1 MKYKRMRKASMVLLA
16 ISLILSILVLVVFT
30 AGGAFV
36 KEKYLEPWGKSY
48 SDKFEDKRIKVVS
61 NGVLAASGHNMQPW
75 IIKLDQ
81 DKDVFYLYA
90 NSDLLTTEVD
100 PFARQTMITQGT
112 FLEYVVVSGE
122 HFGYNVNI
130 DFFPKGQYDEQNLVN
145 SMKEKPVAK
154 VNISEAKDK
163 DSKLYDFMFLPDTN
177 REIYGKT
184 KLTNDQVD
192 KLASLGNE
200 EIRIKVLDDENSL
213 KRLGAYAIKGAEIEA
228 NIHRMNE
235 ESAKVF
241 RVNEYEKNK
250 YRYGYSFEGQN
261 ITGFKKYLMQGIITL
276 IPSINNEEASSDIYI
291 NSTKA
296 AVENTSSY
304 GMVITKNNSRI
315 GQVKSGMVY
324 SSLVLNAHALGLV
337 MQPLSQVL
345 EEYPEMKDQ
354 YENFHKDYANKGDT
368 IQMFFRIGKPTRE
381 VPKSMRRDVMDFII
395 K

>member
-1 MKYKRMRKASMVLLA
+1 MKYKMMRKVSKVL
-16 ISLILSILVLVVFT
+16 IVIFLVLIILLLTIFT

-48 SDKFEDKRIKVVS
+48 SDKFEDKRIKLIS
-61 NGVLAASGHNMQPW
+61 NGILAASGHNMQPW
-75 IIKLDQ
+75 VIRLDQ
-81 DKDVFYLYA
+81 DKNVFYLYA

-122 HFGYNVNI
+122 HLGYKVSI
-130 DFFPKGQYDEQNLVN
+130 DFFPKGQYDEQNLDS

-154 VNISEAKDK
+154 VTISESKNK
-163 DSKLYDFMFLPDTN
+163 DSKLYDFMFFPDTN
-177 REIYGKT
+177 REIYKKT
-184 KLTNDQVD
+184 N
-192 KLASLGNE
+192 LAKEQEDTLINLSNE
-200 EIRIKVLDDENSL
+200 DVKITVLDDGNSL
-213 KRLGAYAIKGAEIEA
+213 KKLGAYAMKGAEIEA

-261 ITGFKKYLMQGIITL
+261 ITGLKKYLMQGIITL
-276 IPSINNEEASSDIYI
+276 IASINSEKASSDIYI
-291 NSTKA
+291 NSTKT
-296 AVENTSSY
+296 AVENTPAY

-315 GQVKSGMVY
+315 EQVKSGMIY

-354 YENFHKDYANKGDT
+354 YVNFHKDYANKGET
-368 IQMFFRIGKPTRE
+368 IQMLFRIGKPTKE
-381 VPKSMRRDVMDFII
+381 VPQTMRRDVMDFIN

>member
-1 MKYKRMRKASMVLLA
+1 MKHWGMKNVKRVLLA
-16 ISLILSILVLVVFT
+16 MFLVLITLLLIVLT

-48 SDKFEDKRIKVVS
+48 SDKFDDKRIKLIS
-61 NGVLAASGHNMQPW
+61 NGILAASGHNMQPW

-112 FLEYVVVSGE
+112 FLEYLVVSGE
-122 HFGYNVNI
+122 HFGYKVNI
-130 DFFPKGQYDEQNLVN
+130 DFFPKGQYDEQNLAS

-154 VNISEAKDK
+154 VTISEAKAK

-177 REIYGKT
+177 REIYEKT
-184 KLTNDQVD
+184 NLTKSQLDT
-192 KLASLGNE
+192 LISLSE
-200 EIRIKVLDDENSL
+200 EDVKIETFDDENNL
-213 KRLGAYAIKGAEIEA
+213 KRLGEYAIKGAEIEA

-235 ESAKVF
+235 ESDKVF

-261 ITGFKKYLMQGIITL
+261 ITGMKKYLMQGLITL
-276 IPSINNEEASSDIYI
+276 IPSINNEKASSDIYI
-291 NSTKA
+291 NSTKT
-296 AVENTSSY
+296 AVENTPAY

-315 GQVKSGMVY
+315 EQVKSGMVY
-324 SSLVLNAHALGLV
+324 SSLVLNAHDLGLV

-345 EEYPEMKDQ
+345 EEYSEMKDQ
-354 YENFHKDYANKGDT
+354 YENFYKDYAEKGDT
-368 IQMFFRIGKPTRE
+368 IQMFFRIGKPTKE
-381 VPKSMRRDVMDFII
+381 VPKSMRRDVMEFIN

>member
-1 MKYKRMRKASMVLLA
+1 MGMRNVRKVLLA
-16 ISLILSILVLVVFT
+16 MFLVLITLLLIVLI
-30 AGGAFV
+30 AGGVFV

-61 NGVLAASGHNMQPW
+61 NGILAASGHNMQPW
-75 IIKLDQ
+75 IINLDQ

-112 FLEYVVVSGE
+112 FLEYIVVSGE
-122 HFGYNVNI
+122 HFGYKVNI
-130 DFFPKGQYDEQNLVN
+130 DFFPKGQYDEQNLAI

-154 VNISEAKDK
+154 VTILEDK
-163 DSKLYDFMFLPDTN
+163 NKENKLYDFMFLPDTN
-177 REIYGKT
+177 REIYEKT
-184 KLTNDQVD
+184 NLTKGQ
-192 KLASLGNE
+192 
-200 EIRIKVLDDENSL
+200 LDTLITLSDEDVKIEAFDDANSL
-213 KRLGAYAIKGAEIEA
+213 EKLSEYAIKGAEIEA

-241 RVNEYEKNK
+241 RVNEFEKNK

-261 ITGFKKYLMQGIITL
+261 ITGLQKYLMQGLITL
-276 IPSINNEEASSDIYI
+276 VPLVNNEKSSSDIYI

-296 AVENTSSY
+296 AVENTSAY

-315 GQVKSGMVY
+315 EQVKSGMVY
-324 SSLVLNAHALGLV
+324 SNLVLNAHYLGLV

-345 EEYPEMKDQ
+345 EEYPEMKEQ
-354 YENFHKDYANKGDT
+354 YENFHKDYAKKGDT
-368 IQMFFRIGKPTRE
+368 IQMFFRIGRPTKE
-381 VPKSMRRDVMDFII
+381 VPKSMRRDVMEFIN